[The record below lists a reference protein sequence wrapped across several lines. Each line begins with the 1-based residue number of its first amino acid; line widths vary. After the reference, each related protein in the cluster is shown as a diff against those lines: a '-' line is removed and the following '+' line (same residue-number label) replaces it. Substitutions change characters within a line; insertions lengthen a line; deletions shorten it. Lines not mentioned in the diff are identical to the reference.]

1 MPLTLLKQI
10 GDENN
15 QETPMASIEKHSHEL
30 L

>member
-15 QETPMASIEKHSHEL
+15 QETPMASIEKRSHGL